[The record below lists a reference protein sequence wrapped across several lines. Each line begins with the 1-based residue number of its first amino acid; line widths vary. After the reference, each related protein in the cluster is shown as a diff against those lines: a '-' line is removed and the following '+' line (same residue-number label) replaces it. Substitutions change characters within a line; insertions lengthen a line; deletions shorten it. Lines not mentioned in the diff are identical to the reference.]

1 MSKIKICGLS
11 RVCDIEFA
19 NKYKPDY
26 IGFVFAKSKRQIT
39 DKQAIKLKSL
49 LNPSILA
56 VGVFVND
63 NIERIDTL
71 CRNGIIDIVQLHGD
85 EDEAY
90 INVLKSRVENPIIKA
105 VRVQSAEDIL
115 KAEALPCDFLLLD
128 TYIKGTYGGS
138 GNTFDHNMIPP
149 IQKPFFVAGG
159 LNANNID
166 SVCNRGFYGLDISSG
181 VETDGFKDETKIKQV
196 IEIIRSEK
204 V

>member
-11 RVCDIEFA
+11 RECDIEFA
-19 NKYKPDY
+19 NRHKPDY
-26 IGFVFAKSKRQIT
+26 IGFVFAKSKRQVT
-39 DKQAIKLKSL
+39 DGQAMKLKAL

-56 VGVFVND
+56 AGVFVND
-63 NIERIDTL
+63 SIEHIDTL

-90 INVLKSRVENPIIKA
+90 INALKSRVKNPIIKA
-105 VRVQSAEDIL
+105 VRVQSAGDIL
-115 KAEALPCDFLLLD
+115 EAETLPCDFLLFD
-128 TYIKGTYGGS
+128 TYIKETYGGS
-138 GNTFDHNMIPP
+138 GSTFNHDMIPP
-149 IQKPFFVAGG
+149 VKKPFFVAGG
-159 LNANNID
+159 LNVDNIR

-181 VETDGFKDETKIKQV
+181 VETDGFKDETKIKRV